1 MTRTLRAWAIGFV
14 AVGVLAATTG
24 AVLAQTQ
31 RQTGQQQQVTRPA
44 GQQQQPIRQQQT
56 PPPERV
62 NPRAGGRG
70 ALPPIT
76 PNMNQQQLQA
86 WIDTYAVVQA
96 ERDLQLTADQYPA
109 FVGRLRKVQDIRRRN
124 QMEKGKLLR
133 ELNGLLQI
141 NEAREEAI
149 LAHVKSLD
157 DLAQRGVSDLK
168 QAYQD
173 LDSGLTPWQRGRLRL
188 FEEQLERRKM
198 DLLSKIN
205 AANPGRGG
213 DGGN

>member
-14 AVGVLAATTG
+14 AIGVLAPTTS
-24 AVLAQTQ
+24 ALQAQTT

-44 GQQQQPIRQQQT
+44 GQQQQATRQQA
-56 PPPERV
+56 PPPGEARV
-62 NPRAGGRG
+62 PPRGGRGG

-96 ERDLQLTADQYPA
+96 ERDLQLTADQYPT

-141 NEAREEAI
+141 NEAREDAI

-157 DLAQRGVSDLK
+157 DLAQRGVTDLK

-198 DLLSKIN
+198 DLLSKIG
-205 AANPGRGG
+205 NPR
-213 DGGN
+213 